1 VPNTRL
7 LIASNNP
14 HKVVEFR
21 RLFEGL
27 PYELVTPGDLGL
39 DLDVDETGE
48 TFIENARLKA
58 YAFAEASGLPSMADD
73 SGIAVDALEGE
84 PGVRSARYGGSGL
97 DDAGRVQLLLTSMDG
112 VPYKLRACRFKAVL
126 VLVGLGSDE
135 FTSEGVC
142 EGRVAHA
149 TAGPNGFGYDP
160 VFYVPALG
168 KTMAELTDAEKDEI
182 SHRGKAVRALAVLLA
197 SR

>member
-1 VPNTRL
+1 MSNTRL
-7 LIASNNP
+7 LIASNNR
-14 HKVVEFR
+14 HKLVEFR
-21 RLFEGL
+21 RLFEDL

-48 TFIENARLKA
+48 TFTENARLKA

-97 DDAGRVQLLLTSMDG
+97 DDAGRVQLLLTNMDG
-112 VPYKLRACRFKAVL
+112 VPDKLRACRFKAVL
-126 VLVGLGSDE
+126 VLVGLGGEE
-135 FTSEGVC
+135 FTVEGVC
-142 EGRVAHA
+142 EGRVAHSIS
-149 TAGPNGFGYDP
+149 GPNGFGYDP

-182 SHRGKAVRALAVLLA
+182 SHRGNAVRALAALLA